1 MRFSIT
7 LLLAAAVAVVA
18 QDTVSA
24 PSSDCEPHG
33 DHWHCADGVPEP
45 TTPPT
50 PEQLASF
57 SAAEA
62 AEDSTPASAIASR
75 TSSGSVLVT
84 PSSTHSHDDDDHDH
98 DDDDHVATAS
108 TCEPH
113 GDHWH
118 CPSGVAEPTAPPA
131 AATGNAASQI
141 GAGQVV
147 ALIGAA
153 AYFL

>member
-1 MRFSIT
+1 M
-7 LLLAAAVAVVA
+7 
-18 QDTVSA
+18 
-24 PSSDCEPHG
+24 
-33 DHWHCADGVPEP
+33 PEP

-62 AEDSTPASAIASR
+62 AEDSTPASAIASM

-98 DDDDHVATAS
+98 DDDHVATAS

-118 CPSGVAEPTAPPA
+118 CPSGVAEPTGPPA
-131 AATGNAASQI
+131 AAVSGTTTTSGATSGAASAASSASQAPQQTGNAAAQI